1 MANHQQFDMAPEL
14 SLSETAEILDLDR
27 RTVKKLIE
35 QAVLPARL
43 ASPPT
48 SKRPRYRI
56 PAEEVLLLRNS
67 YRRYSR
73 SWGGERKT
81 VIRRR
86 SAVEFPHIKLKL
98 P

>member
-1 MANHQQFDMAPEL
+1 MAKRQQIDTVPEL
-14 SLSETAEILDLDR
+14 SLSEAAEILDLDR

-35 QAVLPARL
+35 QAVLPARI

-56 PAEEVLLLRNS
+56 PAEEVICLRNS
-67 YRRYSR
+67 FHCHFKP
-73 SWGGERKT
+73 WGGANRK
-81 VIRRR
+81 VIRLR
-86 SAVEFPHIKLKL
+86 SADHFTHIKLRL

>member
-1 MANHQQFDMAPEL
+1 MAKRQQFDTVPEL
-14 SLSETAEILDLDR
+14 SISEAAEILELDR

-35 QAVLPARL
+35 QAVLSARI

-56 PAEEVLLLRNS
+56 PADEVIGLRNS
-67 YRRYSR
+67 YHRNSTTWR
-73 SWGGERKT
+73 GERKK
-81 VIRRR
+81 VIHRR
-86 SAVEFPHIKLKL
+86 SAGQFSHIKLKL

>member
-1 MANHQQFDMAPEL
+1 MAKRQQFDTVPEV
-14 SLSETAEILDLDR
+14 SLPEAAEILELDR

-35 QAVLPARL
+35 QAVLPARI

-56 PAEEVLLLRNS
+56 PAEDVVRLRNS
-67 YRRYSR
+67 YGLCSKQ
-73 SWGGERKT
+73 WGGERRN
-81 VIRRR
+81 VVRRR
-86 SAVEFPHIKLKL
+86 SAAQLAHIRLKL

>member
-1 MANHQQFDMAPEL
+1 MAKRQQFDTVPEL
-14 SLSETAEILDLDR
+14 SLLEAAEILELDR

-35 QAVLPARL
+35 QAVLSARI

-56 PAEEVLLLRNS
+56 PAEEVIYLRNS
-67 YRRYSR
+67 YHRNSTR
-73 SWGGERKT
+73 WGDERKKI
-81 VIRRR
+81 VHRR
-86 SAVEFPHIKLKL
+86 SSGQFSHIKLKL